1 MRQKSTI
8 RLILEPM
15 AIAVGLALLV
25 RGAFRMYAIP
35 SASMA
40 PTLQAG
46 DHILVTPYRTPF
58 LADRPERGDVIVFR
72 SPHDPD
78 ELLVKRVV
86 ALPGDLVESR
96 GGRVRIGMHAVAE
109 PYLLAP
115 AESGA
120 ISAQIVPADSYF
132 VMGDNRANSWD
143 SRNWGALPR
152 ELVVGRARMILWSS
166 GDGSAGDGSSEP
178 SAHAATV
185 SRPILP
191 ATTASRFGRMFRC
204 IH

>member
-1 MRQKSTI
+1 MRPKSLI
-8 RLILEPM
+8 RVILEPM
-15 AIAVGLALLV
+15 AIAVALALLV

-40 PTLQAG
+40 PTLQVG
-46 DHILVTPYRTPF
+46 DHILVTPYRAPF

-72 SPHDPD
+72 SPLDPD

-86 ALPGDLVESR
+86 AIPGDLVESR
-96 GGRVRIGMHAVAE
+96 AGRIRIGNHALAE

-132 VMGDNRANSWD
+132 VMGDNRANSYD

-152 ELVVGRARMILWSS
+152 DLVLGRARMILWSS
-166 GDGSAGDGSSEP
+166 GDGSSQP
-178 SAHAATV
+178 SAHAATL

-191 ATTASRFGRMFRC
+191 VGSSIRVDRIFRRVR
-204 IH
+204 

>member
-1 MRQKSTI
+1 MRPKSTL
-8 RLILEPM
+8 RLIVEPM
-15 AIAVGLALLV
+15 AIAVALALLV
-25 RGAFRMYAIP
+25 RGAFHLYAIP

-40 PTLQAG
+40 PTLRVG
-46 DHILVTPYRTPF
+46 DHIVVTPYGAP
-58 LADRPERGDVIVFR
+58 LAADRPERGDVIVFR
-72 SPHDPD
+72 SPLDPD

-86 ALPGDLVESR
+86 AVPGDLVESR
-96 GGRVRIGMHAVAE
+96 AGRVILGTHAVAE

-120 ISAQIVPADSYF
+120 INAQIVPADSYF
-132 VMGDNRANSWD
+132 VMGDNRANSYD

-152 ELVVGRARMILWSS
+152 DLVVGRARLVLWSS
-166 GDGSAGDGSSEP
+166 GDGSSEP

-185 SRPILP
+185 SRSILP
-191 ATTASRFGRMFRC
+191 AATAIRWSRIFRP